1 MTRLLSLSFLF
12 LIALPPI
19 LSAQDSSPSSCPCTF
34 RGAVVDSV
42 TGSPVRNALIEASSG
57 SPNATLTDSEGSF
70 HFDGLPAGAV
80 SISATKPGFLT
91 ENPLIAR
98 FSSFQVAPGA
108 PPAIIK
114 LVPGGVI
121 TGRVVDDR
129 GEPLENFRVEVL
141 RRAPGEGDLFVFN
154 FQLGQNILTNDLG
167 IFRIPDL
174 PAGSYFLAISPPK
187 TQAYS
192 AANGET
198 PLGYP
203 RVYYPGVFDHSS
215 ATALKVS
222 AGQETHANLTL
233 AARPAVRLSGTI
245 SGYSSSAN
253 VTLLL
258 NGGWPNEFI
267 PVNFDLRTGSFQTG
281 WLPPGKYNF
290 SAVSTEPQAPNDP
303 SANRFASQSVIANT
317 DLSSIHLSLAPNVN
331 IPVLVHGLPPET
343 VQVLIYAKAKG
354 SGRSGQAVGRTRE
367 LGTPTTDM
375 YTLILTPGTYRL
387 EADTYISEPYYLES
401 ATFGSANLLTDDLV
415 VDSSA
420 ARSPIDVVF
429 RKGSAT
435 LAGTVSMKDSS
446 HSAYVALFTPS
457 QRQTP
462 LFQSVETN
470 ASFKFEH
477 LAPGTYRIA
486 TFDGLIDP
494 DSSNQELVK
503 KLSGVAKEIS
513 LVPEQSVFLTLD
525 VGLVG
530 E

>member
-1 MTRLLSLSFLF
+1 MTRLFSLSSLF
-12 LIALPPI
+12 LIALSPI

-34 RGAVVDSV
+34 RGVVVDSV
-42 TGSPVRNALIEASSG
+42 TGLPVRNALVEASSG

-80 SISATKPGFLT
+80 SISAMKPGFLA

-108 PPAIIK
+108 PPALIK

-129 GEPLENFRVEVL
+129 GEPLDNFRVELL
-141 RRAPGEGDLFVFN
+141 RRAPNDGDLFVFN
-154 FQLGQNILTNDLG
+154 FQLGQSILTNDLG
-167 IFRIPDL
+167 VFRIPDL
-174 PAGSYFLAISPPK
+174 PAGSYFLAVSPPK

-192 AANGET
+192 AAAGET

-203 RVYYPGVFDHSS
+203 RVYYPGVFDHPS
-215 ATALKVS
+215 ATALRVS
-222 AGQETHANLTL
+222 AGQETHANLTIT
-233 AARPAVRLSGTI
+233 ARPAVRLSGTI
-245 SGYSSSAN
+245 SGYSSSSY
-253 VTLLL
+253 VTISL
-258 NGGWPNEFI
+258 NAGWPNESI
-267 PVNFDLRTGSFQTG
+267 PVNFDLQTGSFQTG

-290 SAVSTEPQAPNDP
+290 SAYSNEPQAPNDP
-303 SANRFASQSVIANT
+303 SASRFASQSVIANIN
-317 DLSSIHLSLAPNVN
+317 LSGIHLALASGLN
-331 IPVLVHGLPPET
+331 IPVFVHGLPPET
-343 VQVLIYAKAKG
+343 VQVMIYANSKG
-354 SGRSGQAVGRTRE
+354 SGHSGQAIGPTRE
-367 LGTPTTDM
+367 LGKTTADT
-375 YTLILTPGTYRL
+375 YTLILPAGTYWL
-387 EADTYISEPYYLES
+387 DAHAYISEPYYVES

-420 ARSPIDVVF
+420 ANSSIDVVF
-429 RKGSAT
+429 RKGAAT
-435 LAGTVSMKDSS
+435 LSGAVSMKDSS
-446 HSAYVALFTPS
+446 HSAYVVLFTPG

-462 LFQSVETN
+462 LFQSVEMN
-470 ASFKFEH
+470 GSFKFEH

-486 TFDGLIDP
+486 AFDGLIDP

-503 KLSGVAKEIS
+503 KLSAVAKEVS
-513 LVPEQSVFLTLD
+513 LVPEQSLFLTLD